1 MELFGRRLRLI
12 QGRIAIM
19 KLRMLSAAVVVLAAA
34 SLAPAADQQLMGLL
48 MPDAKVVAGLNVEQ
62 ARNSPFGQ
70 FLLSRIQSDDQGLQ
84 KLTTLTGFDPR
95 RDLREVLMASVGQPG
110 HKGLVVARGTFD
122 AAKILDAAR
131 AAGHTS
137 ESYKGIEI
145 LTGKDDS
152 LTHAVAF
159 LDGSIAIAGDA
170 ESVKAAIDRRT
181 AASSLD
187 PALAVKVGQLSTSLD
202 AWSVSIVPFAS
213 LAGQHVPDMR
223 LNGML
228 NSDVLKNVQQ
238 TSGGVKFGA
247 IIQLSV
253 EAVARNEKD
262 ATALADVVRFLGS
275 MVQSNAPNAG
285 AAAITSLV
293 QSLNVKADGSTVKVG
308 LAIPEDQL
316 ENVLRSAQHKK
327 RAQI

>member
-1 MELFGRRLRLI
+1 
-12 QGRIAIM
+12 M

-293 QSLNVKADGSTVKVG
+293 QSLDVKSDGSTVKVG